1 MGHVLL
7 PAPAHADVGIMR
19 AEWNGDDL
27 RHIAT
32 GSLGFTST
40 QVTLIRSTLERHAAA
55 TLALQ

>member
-27 RHIAT
+27 RHVAT
-32 GSLGFTST
+32 DSLKFTPE
-40 QVTLIRSTLERHAAA
+40 QALLIRSK
-55 TLALQ
+55 LAGAKSGS